1 MFSKI
6 SLPMN
11 VETIDKDDNNHNK
24 TYSANILA
32 RHENLRRM
40 RTERKHVREFRF
52 MRVLRCPIR
61 VGIRYGDSIRPRS
74 NNEFRSTALVH
85 FFYDRRHKLIKFAPI
100 HERK

>member
-1 MFSKI
+1 MFSNI
-6 SLPMN
+6 SLPLN
-11 VETIDKDDNNHNK
+11 VEMIVEDNNNHNK

-85 FFYDRRHKLIKFAPI
+85 FFYDRRHRLIEFAPI
-100 HERK
+100 NGSK